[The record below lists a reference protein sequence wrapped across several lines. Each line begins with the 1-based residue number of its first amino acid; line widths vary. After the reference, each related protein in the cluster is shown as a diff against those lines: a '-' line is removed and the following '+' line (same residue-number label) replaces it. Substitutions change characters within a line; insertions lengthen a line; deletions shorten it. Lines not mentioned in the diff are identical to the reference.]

1 MWKIKRILRS
11 DALIKDS
18 KYPFKVRF
26 QSNRLFGNERNIP
39 ESSGIKPFSEETY
52 AHISGKITFYP
63 VGLHPFR
70 HIATP
75 FGVHGYTLLGKWCS
89 PFFSRTPP
97 IFRSVSAAGNG
108 SFPSWKL
115 AFPLMGT
122 LVSPAGNAC
131 FPPCKRL

>member
-26 QSNRLFGNERNIP
+26 QSNRLFGNERN
-39 ESSGIKPFSEETY
+39 
-52 AHISGKITFYP
+52 ISGKITFYP